1 MPLFIE
7 PSSLTTARV
16 RTAILALGIGLGG
29 ATRVS
34 AQPPPEAPAPDAPPR
49 PDTPPPPVTALDG
62 DARNLERAPEPS
74 RVYGGEV
81 LRGLG
86 IGASWIVRG
95 VMAPARGLI
104 YVEARWGTLTKIR
117 KLLVNDAGTLGIYPT
132 VGFASDFGLTYGA
145 KAFSKNYF
153 GAHEELSIS
162 ASTGGFV
169 REAFQAKLEL
179 PHLGGSPIY
188 VRTRARF
195 EDNGNQIFAGIGNS
209 TVVDGT
215 MLAADAGAVRT
226 RFSQTRYLALLSS
239 GIELGE
245 GTRVRIGGSAIL
257 NDRSFGPAASGTSD
271 PSIETVYDTSTL
283 RGFTGGFRTLELTGD
298 LEIDARDVKGATQ
311 SGAVVRAFAGGGSL
325 VEDSTYGHYG
335 AEASAYLTPFWPHRV
350 FVGRVAVEGI
360 IDDDNDIPFTE
371 LPRLGGAG
379 LLRGYN
385 SGTFRDRTLG
395 IATLEYRYPIHE
407 NLYGELFV
415 EAGKVAR
422 SINVLTNGDD
432 WHLGYGGGVIVHTRS
447 AVKIRLDLAYGDGLQ
462 VYFSTDVLDAFR
474 KRDREL

>member
-1 MPLFIE
+1 M
-7 PSSLTTARV
+7 
-16 RTAILALGIGLGG
+16 
-29 ATRVS
+29 
-34 AQPPPEAPAPDAPPR
+34 
-49 PDTPPPPVTALDG
+49 ALDG
-62 DARNLERAPEPS
+62 DARNLEREPRPS
-74 RVYGGEV
+74 GVYGGGV
-81 LRGLG
+81 LHGLG
-86 IGASWIVRG
+86 VGASWIVRG
-95 VMAPARGLI
+95 VMAPVRGLI

-153 GAHEELSIS
+153 GAHEDLSLS

-169 REAFQAKLEL
+169 RKAFQAKLEL

-188 VRTRARF
+188 VRSRARF

-209 TVVDGT
+209 AVDGGT

-283 RGFTGGFRTLELTGD
+283 RGFNDGFRTLELTGD
-298 LEIDARDVKGATQ
+298 LEIDMRDVKGATQ
-311 SGAVVRAFAGGGSL
+311 SGGVVRAFAGGGSL
-325 VEDSTYGHYG
+325 VEDATYGHYG

-379 LLRGYN
+379 LLRGYS
-385 SGTFRDRTLG
+385 SGTFRERTLG

-407 NLYGELFV
+407 NLSGELFV

-432 WHLGYGGGVIVHTRS
+432 WHLGYGGGLIVHTRS